1 MIGFIGYNF
10 YSDGNALDPTPTDI
24 NNIAYTKIQN
34 GIFDHFNVSRDTSFD
49 YSSIIPTDWDINTLM
64 NADFAGNV
72 SAGNVGQ
79 LATGIT
85 SIRVKRRIKGTFDWI
100 TIREIP
106 VSKPEDLSF
115 VITDNLNAYNVE
127 YEYAYVP
134 VMEDVEGSY
143 IIESIL
149 SKFEGVFICD
159 VDTVFKFYAG
169 VEYDGNDA
177 VQQVGV
183 FQPYNRKYPIIVS
196 NSVMQ
201 YQTGGVGG
209 WILPEDYE
217 DTHVFDRS
225 KIVKE
230 KEVLLNFLMNK
241 KPKILKDMNGNN
253 WLVYFTG
260 NPSVTYD
267 NNYGQGMLK
276 VSAQWTEVGDPN
288 DKTDLYENGLIPTKR

>member
-1 MIGFIGYNF
+1 MIGLVGYNF
-10 YSDGNALDPTPTDI
+10 CADGNALDPTPTNINDI
-24 NNIAYTKIQN
+24 TFTKVQN
-34 GIFDHFNVSRDTSFD
+34 GIFDHFNVSRNTSFD
-49 YSSIIPTDWDINTLM
+49 YSSIIPTDWDVNTLM
-64 NADFAGNV
+64 NASFTGNA
-72 SAGNVGQ
+72 SAGNVAQ
-79 LATGIT
+79 VATGVT
-85 SIRVKRRIKGTFDWI
+85 SVRIKRRIKGTFDWI

-106 VSKPEDLSF
+106 VAKPEDLSF

-134 VMEDVEGSY
+134 MTEDVEGSY

-159 VDTVFKFYAG
+159 IDTVFKFYAG
-169 VEYDGNDA
+169 VEYDTNDA
-177 VQQVGV
+177 IQQVGV
-183 FQPYNRKYPIIVS
+183 FQPYNRKYPIVVS
-196 NSVMQ
+196 NSIMQ

>member
-1 MIGFIGYNF
+1 MIGLIGYNF
-10 YSDGNALDPTPTDI
+10 CADGNALDPTPTDI
-24 NNIAYTKIQN
+24 NNITYTRVQN
-34 GIFDHFNVSRDTSFD
+34 GIFGHFNVSRDTSFD
-49 YSSIIPTDWDINTLM
+49 YSSIIPTDWDIDTLM

-72 SAGNVGQ
+72 SAGNVAQ
-79 LATGIT
+79 VATGVT
-85 SIRVKRRIKGTFDWI
+85 SVRIKRRIKGTFDWI
-100 TIREIP
+100 TIREIS

-127 YEYAYVP
+127 YEYAFVP

-159 VDTVFKFYAG
+159 IDTVFKFYAG
-169 VEYDGNDA
+169 VEYDTNDA
-177 VQQVGV
+177 IQQVGV
-183 FQPYNRKYPIIVS
+183 FQPFNRKYPIVVS

-201 YQTGGVGG
+201 YQTGGIGG
-209 WILPEDYE
+209 WVLPEDYE

-241 KPKILKDMNGNN
+241 KPKIIKDMNGNN

>member
-134 VMEDVEGSY
+134 MMEDVEGSY

-159 VDTVFKFYAG
+159 MDTVFKFYAG
-169 VEYDGNDA
+169 VEYDTNDA

-225 KIVKE
+225 KITKE

>member
-1 MIGFIGYNF
+1 MIGLVGYNF
-10 YSDGNALDPTPTDI
+10 CADGNALDPTPTDV
-24 NNIAYTKIQN
+24 NNITYTRVQN
-34 GIFDHFNVSRDTSFD
+34 GIFSHFNVSRDTSFD
-49 YSSIIPTDWDINTLM
+49 YSSIVPTDWDVNTLM
-64 NADFAGNV
+64 NADFAGNT
-72 SAGNVGQ
+72 SAGNVAQVASGV
-79 LATGIT
+79 T
-85 SIRVKRRIKGTFDWI
+85 SVRVKRRIKGTFDWI

-106 VSKPEDLSF
+106 VNTPEDMSF

-127 YEYAYVP
+127 YEYAFVP
-134 VMEDVEGSY
+134 VMQDVEGNY

-159 VDTVFKFYAG
+159 IDTVFKFYAG

-183 FQPYNRKYPIIVS
+183 FQPFNRKYPIIVS
-196 NSVMQ
+196 NSIMQ
-201 YQTGGVGG
+201 YQTGSIGG
-209 WILPEDYE
+209 WVLPEDYE

-260 NPSVTYD
+260 NPTVTYD

-276 VSAQWTEVGDPN
+276 VAAQWTEVGDPN

>member
-1 MIGFIGYNF
+1 MIGLIGYNF
-10 YSDGNALDPTPTDI
+10 CADGNALDPTPTNINDI
-24 NNIAYTKIQN
+24 TFTKVQN

-49 YSSIIPTDWDINTLM
+49 YSSIIPTDWDVNTLM
-64 NADFAGNV
+64 NASFAGNA
-72 SAGNVGQ
+72 SAGNVAQ
-79 LATGIT
+79 VATGVT

-106 VSKPEDLSF
+106 VTKPEDLSF

-134 VMEDVEGSY
+134 MMEDVEGSY
-143 IIESIL
+143 IIASIL

-159 VDTVFKFYAG
+159 IDTVFKFYAG
-169 VEYDGNDA
+169 VEYDTNDA
-177 VQQVGV
+177 IQQVGV
-183 FQPYNRKYPIIVS
+183 FQPYNRKYPIVVS
-196 NSVMQ
+196 NSIMQ
-201 YQTGGVGG
+201 YQTGSIGG
-209 WILPEDYE
+209 WVLPEDYE

-241 KPKILKDMNGNN
+241 KPKIIKDMNGNN

-276 VSAQWTEVGDPN
+276 VSAKWTEVGDPN

>member
-1 MIGFIGYNF
+1 MIGLIGYNF
-10 YSDGNALDPTPTDI
+10 CADGNALDPTPTDI
-24 NNIAYTKIQN
+24 NNITYTKIQN
-34 GIFDHFNVSRDTSFD
+34 GAFDHFNVSRDTSFD
-49 YSSIIPTDWDINTLM
+49 YSSIIPTDWDTNTLM
-64 NADFAGNV
+64 NANFAGNV
-72 SAGNVGQ
+72 SAGNVAQ
-79 LATGIT
+79 VATGVT
-85 SIRVKRRIKGTFDWI
+85 SVRVKRRIKGTFDWI

-106 VSKPEDLSF
+106 ISKPEDMSF

-159 VDTVFKFYAG
+159 IDTVFKFYAG
-169 VEYDGNDA
+169 VEYDTNDA
-177 VQQVGV
+177 IQQVGV
-183 FQPYNRKYPIIVS
+183 FQPFNRKYPIVVS
-196 NSVMQ
+196 NSIMQ
-201 YQTGGVGG
+201 YQTGSIGG
-209 WILPEDYE
+209 WVLPEDYE

-241 KPKILKDMNGNN
+241 KPKIIKDMNGNN
-253 WLVYFTG
+253 WLVYFTS

-276 VSAQWTEVGDPN
+276 VSAKWTEVGDPN

>member
-1 MIGFIGYNF
+1 MIGLVGYNF
-10 YSDGNALDPTPTDI
+10 CSDSNALDPTPTNI
-24 NNIAYTKIQN
+24 NNLTSTKAQN

-49 YSSIIPTDWDINTLM
+49 YSTIIPTDWNINTLM
-64 NADFAGNV
+64 NADFNGNV

-79 LATGIT
+79 VASGIT

-106 VSKPEDLSF
+106 VASSEDLSF

-134 VMEDVEGSY
+134 MMEDVEGSY
-143 IIESIL
+143 IIESIV

-183 FQPYNRKYPIIVS
+183 FQPFNRKYPIIVS
-196 NSVMQ
+196 NSIMQ
-201 YQTGGVGG
+201 YQTGSIGG
-209 WILPEDYE
+209 WVLPEDYE

-260 NPSVTYD
+260 NPTITYD

-276 VSAQWTEVGDPN
+276 VAAQWTEVGDPN

>member
-1 MIGFIGYNF
+1 MIGLIGYNF
-10 YSDGNALDPTPTDI
+10 CADGNALDPTPTNINDI
-24 NNIAYTKIQN
+24 TFTKVQN

-49 YSSIIPTDWDINTLM
+49 YSSIIPTDWDVNTLM
-64 NADFAGNV
+64 NASFAGNA
-72 SAGNVGQ
+72 SAGNVAQ
-79 LATGIT
+79 VATGVT

-106 VSKPEDLSF
+106 VTKPEDLSF

-134 VMEDVEGSY
+134 MMEDVEGSY

-159 VDTVFKFYAG
+159 IDTVFKFYAG
-169 VEYDGNDA
+169 VEYDTNDA
-177 VQQVGV
+177 IQQVGV
-183 FQPYNRKYPIIVS
+183 FQPFNRKYPIVVS
-196 NSVMQ
+196 NSIMQ
-201 YQTGGVGG
+201 YQTGSIGG
-209 WILPEDYE
+209 WVLPEDYE

-241 KPKILKDMNGNN
+241 KPKIIKDMNGNN

-260 NPSVTYD
+260 NPTVTYD
-267 NNYGQGMLK
+267 NNYAQGMLK
-276 VSAQWTEVGDPN
+276 VSAQCTEVGDPN

>member
-1 MIGFIGYNF
+1 MIGLIGYNF
-10 YSDGNALDPTPTDI
+10 CADGNALDPTPTDV
-24 NNIAYTKIQN
+24 NNITYTKIQN

-49 YSSIIPTDWDINTLM
+49 YSSIIPTDWDTNTLM

-72 SAGNVGQ
+72 SAGNVAQ
-79 LATGIT
+79 VATGVT
-85 SIRVKRRIKGTFDWI
+85 SVRVKRRIKGTFDWI

-106 VSKPEDLSF
+106 VTSSEDLSF

-169 VEYDGNDA
+169 VEYDTNDA
-177 VQQVGV
+177 IQQVGV
-183 FQPYNRKYPIIVS
+183 FQPFNRKYPIVVS
-196 NSVMQ
+196 NSIMQ
-201 YQTGGVGG
+201 YQTGGIGG
-209 WILPEDYE
+209 WVLPEDYE

-276 VSAQWTEVGDPN
+276 VAAQ
-288 DKTDLYENGLIPTKR
+288 

>member
-1 MIGFIGYNF
+1 MIGLIGYNF
-10 YSDGNALDPTPTDI
+10 CSDSNALDPTPTDI
-24 NNIAYTKIQN
+24 NNITYTKIQN
-34 GIFDHFNVSRDTSFD
+34 GIFDYFNVSRDTSFD

-134 VMEDVEGSY
+134 MMEDVEGSY

-169 VEYDGNDA
+169 VEYDTNDA
-177 VQQVGV
+177 VQQIGV

-209 WILPEDYE
+209 WILPEDYD

>member
-34 GIFDHFNVSRDTSFD
+34 GIFDHFNVSRDTNFD

-72 SAGNVGQ
+72 SAGNVSQ

-134 VMEDVEGSY
+134 MMEDVEGSY

-159 VDTVFKFYAG
+159 MDTVFKFYAG
-169 VEYDGNDA
+169 VEYDTNDA

-183 FQPYNRKYPIIVS
+183 FQPYNRKI
-196 NSVMQ
+196 
-201 YQTGGVGG
+201 GRA
-209 WILPEDYE
+209 
-217 DTHVFDRS
+217 HV
-225 KIVKE
+225 
-230 KEVLLNFLMNK
+230 
-241 KPKILKDMNGNN
+241 
-253 WLVYFTG
+253 
-260 NPSVTYD
+260 
-267 NNYGQGMLK
+267 
-276 VSAQWTEVGDPN
+276 
-288 DKTDLYENGLIPTKR
+288 

>member
-1 MIGFIGYNF
+1 MIGLVGYNF
-10 YSDGNALDPTPTDI
+10 CADGNALDPTPTNINDI
-24 NNIAYTKIQN
+24 TFTKVQN

-49 YSSIIPTDWDINTLM
+49 YSSIIPTDWDTDTLM

-72 SAGNVGQ
+72 SAGNVAQVAAGV
-79 LATGIT
+79 T
-85 SIRVKRRIKGTFDWI
+85 SVRVKRRIKGTFDWI

-106 VSKPEDLSF
+106 VTKPEDLSF

-134 VMEDVEGSY
+134 MMEDVEGSY
-143 IIESIL
+143 IIASIL

-159 VDTVFKFYAG
+159 IDTVFKFYAG

-183 FQPYNRKYPIIVS
+183 FQPFNRKYPIIVS
-196 NSVMQ
+196 NSIMQ
-201 YQTGGVGG
+201 YQTGSISG
-209 WILPEDYE
+209 WVLPEDYE

-241 KPKILKDMNGNN
+241 KPKIIKDMNGNN

-276 VSAQWTEVGDPN
+276 VSAKWTEVGDPN

>member
-1 MIGFIGYNF
+1 MIGLVGYNF
-10 YSDGNALDPTPTDI
+10 CADGNALDPTPTNI
-24 NNIAYTKIQN
+24 NNITFTKVQN

-49 YSSIIPTDWDINTLM
+49 YSSIIPADWDIDTWM
-64 NADFAGNV
+64 NASFAGNT
-72 SAGNVGQ
+72 SAGNVAQ
-79 LATGIT
+79 VATGVT

-106 VSKPEDLSF
+106 VTKPEDLSF

-134 VMEDVEGSY
+134 MMEDVEGSY

-169 VEYDGNDA
+169 VEYDTNDA

>member
-1 MIGFIGYNF
+1 MIGLVGYNF
-10 YSDGNALDPTPTDI
+10 CADGNALDPTPTNINDI
-24 NNIAYTKIQN
+24 TFTKVQN
-34 GIFDHFNVSRDTSFD
+34 GIFDHFNVSRNTSFD
-49 YSSIIPTDWDINTLM
+49 YSSIIPTDWDIDTWM
-64 NADFAGNV
+64 NASFAGNT
-72 SAGNVGQ
+72 SAGNVAQ
-79 LATGIT
+79 VATGVT

-106 VSKPEDLSF
+106 VTKPEDLSF

-134 VMEDVEGSY
+134 MMEDVEGNY
-143 IIESIL
+143 IVESIL

-159 VDTVFKFYAG
+159 IDTVFKFYAG
-169 VEYDGNDA
+169 VEYDTNDA
-177 VQQVGV
+177 IQQVGV
-183 FQPYNRKYPIIVS
+183 FQPYNRKYPIVVS
-196 NSVMQ
+196 NSIMQ
-201 YQTGGVGG
+201 YQTGGIGG
-209 WILPEDYE
+209 WVLPEDYE

-241 KPKILKDMNGNN
+241 KPKIIKDMNGNN

-260 NPSVTYD
+260 NPTVTYD

-276 VSAQWTEVGDPN
+276 VAAKWTEVGDPN

>member
-1 MIGFIGYNF
+1 MIGLIGYNF
-10 YSDGNALDPTPTDI
+10 CADGNALDPTPTDV
-24 NNIAYTKIQN
+24 NNITYTRVQN

-49 YSSIIPTDWDINTLM
+49 YSSIIPTDWDVNTVM
-64 NADFAGNV
+64 NADFAGTT
-72 SAGNVGQ
+72 SAGNVAQVASGV
-79 LATGIT
+79 T
-85 SIRVKRRIKGTFDWI
+85 SVRVKRRIKGAFDWI

-159 VDTVFKFYAG
+159 IDTVFKFYAG

-196 NSVMQ
+196 NSIMQ
-201 YQTGGVGG
+201 YQTGSIGG
-209 WILPEDYE
+209 WVLPEDYE

-260 NPSVTYD
+260 NPTVTYD

-276 VSAQWTEVGDPN
+276 VAAQWTEVGDPN

>member
-1 MIGFIGYNF
+1 MIGLIGYNF
-10 YSDGNALDPTPTDI
+10 CADGNALDPTPTVV
-24 NNIAYTKIQN
+24 NNITYTRVQN

-49 YSSIIPTDWDINTLM
+49 YDSVIPTDWDVNTVM
-64 NADFAGNV
+64 NADFAGNT
-72 SAGNVGQ
+72 SAGNVAQVASGV
-79 LATGIT
+79 T
-85 SIRVKRRIKGTFDWI
+85 SVRVKRRIKGTFDWI

-106 VSKPEDLSF
+106 VTKPEDLSF

-134 VMEDVEGSY
+134 MMEDVEGNY
-143 IIESIL
+143 IVESIL

-159 VDTVFKFYAG
+159 IDTVFKFYAG
-169 VEYDGNDA
+169 VEYDTNDA
-177 VQQVGV
+177 IQQVGV
-183 FQPYNRKYPIIVS
+183 FQPFNRKYPIVVS
-196 NSVMQ
+196 NSIMQ
-201 YQTGGVGG
+201 YQTGSIGG
-209 WILPEDYE
+209 WVLPEDYE

-260 NPSVTYD
+260 NPTVTYD

-276 VSAQWTEVGDPN
+276 VAAKWTEVGDPN

>member
-1 MIGFIGYNF
+1 MIGLVGYNF
-10 YSDGNALDPTPTDI
+10 CADGNALDPTPTDI
-24 NNIAYTKIQN
+24 NNITYTKIQN

-49 YSSIIPTDWDINTLM
+49 YSLIIPTDWDTNTLM

-72 SAGNVGQ
+72 SAGNVAQ
-79 LATGIT
+79 VATGVT
-85 SIRVKRRIKGTFDWI
+85 SVRVKRRIKGTFDWI

-106 VSKPEDLSF
+106 VTKPEDLSF

-169 VEYDGNDA
+169 VEYDTNDA

-183 FQPYNRKYPIIVS
+183 FQPFNRKYPIIVS
-196 NSVMQ
+196 NSIMQ
-201 YQTGGVGG
+201 YQTGSIGG
-209 WILPEDYE
+209 WVLPEDYE

-241 KPKILKDMNGNN
+241 KPKIIKDMNGNN

-276 VSAQWTEVGDPN
+276 VSAKWTEVGDPN
-288 DKTDLYENGLIPTKR
+288 DKNDLYENGLIPTKR

>member
-1 MIGFIGYNF
+1 MIGLVGYNF
-10 YSDGNALDPTPTDI
+10 CSDSNALDPTPTNI
-24 NNIAYTKIQN
+24 NNLTSTKAQN

-49 YSSIIPTDWDINTLM
+49 YSTIIPTDWNINTLM
-64 NADFAGNV
+64 NADFNGNV
-72 SAGNVGQ
+72 SAGNVDQ
-79 LATGIT
+79 IASGIT

-106 VSKPEDLSF
+106 VTSSEDLSF
-115 VITDNLNAYNVE
+115 VIIDNLNAYNVE

-134 VMEDVEGSY
+134 MIEDVEGSY
-143 IIESIL
+143 IIESIV

-183 FQPYNRKYPIIVS
+183 FQPFNRKYPIIVS
-196 NSVMQ
+196 NSIMQ
-201 YQTGGVGG
+201 YQTGSIGG
-209 WILPEDYE
+209 WVLPEDYE

-260 NPSVTYD
+260 NPTVTYD

>member
-1 MIGFIGYNF
+1 MIGLVGYNF
-10 YSDGNALDPTPTDI
+10 CADGNALDPTPTNINDI
-24 NNIAYTKIQN
+24 TFTKVQN

-49 YSSIIPTDWDINTLM
+49 YSSIIPTGWDINTWM
-64 NADFAGNV
+64 NASFAGNT
-72 SAGNVGQ
+72 SAGNVAQ
-79 LATGIT
+79 VATGVT

-106 VSKPEDLSF
+106 VTKPEDLSF

-134 VMEDVEGSY
+134 MMEDVEGNY
-143 IIESIL
+143 IVESIL

-159 VDTVFKFYAG
+159 IDTVFKFYAG
-169 VEYDGNDA
+169 VEYDTNDA
-177 VQQVGV
+177 IQQVGV
-183 FQPYNRKYPIIVS
+183 FQPFNRKYPIVVS
-196 NSVMQ
+196 NSIMQ
-201 YQTGGVGG
+201 YQTGGIGG
-209 WILPEDYE
+209 WVLPEDYE

-276 VSAQWTEVGDPN
+276 VSAKWTEVGDPN

>member
-1 MIGFIGYNF
+1 MIGLIGYNF
-10 YSDGNALDPTPTDI
+10 CSDSNALDPTPTDI
-24 NNIAYTKIQN
+24 NNITYTKIQN
-34 GIFDHFNVSRDTSFD
+34 GIFDYFNVSRDTSFD

-134 VMEDVEGSY
+134 MMEDVEGSY

-169 VEYDGNDA
+169 VEYDTNDA
-177 VQQVGV
+177 VQQIGV

>member
-1 MIGFIGYNF
+1 MIGLIGYNF
-10 YSDGNALDPTPTDI
+10 CADGNALDPTPTDI
-24 NNIAYTKIQN
+24 NNITYTKIQN
-34 GIFDHFNVSRDTSFD
+34 GIFDHFNVSRDASFD
-49 YSSIIPTDWDINTLM
+49 YSSIIPTDWDVNTLM
-64 NADFAGNV
+64 NADFAGNT
-72 SAGNVGQ
+72 SAGNVAQVASGV
-79 LATGIT
+79 T
-85 SIRVKRRIKGTFDWI
+85 SIRVKRRIKGTFSWI

-106 VSKPEDLSF
+106 VAKPEDLSF

-127 YEYAYVP
+127 YEYAFVP

-159 VDTVFKFYAG
+159 IDTVFKFYAG

-183 FQPYNRKYPIIVS
+183 FQPFNRKYPIIVS
-196 NSVMQ
+196 NSIMQ
-201 YQTGGVGG
+201 YQTGSIGG
-209 WILPEDYE
+209 WVLPEDYE

-241 KPKILKDMNGNN
+241 KPKIIKDMNGNN

-260 NPSVTYD
+260 NPTVTYD
-267 NNYGQGMLK
+267 NNYAQGMLK